1 MMHAC
6 RLRLEAFLRCRMK
19 FDGFGDRAV
28 DQIDFCV
35 GAEGREEQLRCIIR
49 YSPLRHE
56 FKYGKQRFPFFC

>member
-1 MMHAC
+1 MHTC
-6 RLRLEAFLRCRMK
+6 RLRLETFLRCRMK

-35 GAEGREEQLRCIIR
+35 GAEGQVGMGQLRCIIR

-56 FKYGKQRFPFFC
+56 FKYGK